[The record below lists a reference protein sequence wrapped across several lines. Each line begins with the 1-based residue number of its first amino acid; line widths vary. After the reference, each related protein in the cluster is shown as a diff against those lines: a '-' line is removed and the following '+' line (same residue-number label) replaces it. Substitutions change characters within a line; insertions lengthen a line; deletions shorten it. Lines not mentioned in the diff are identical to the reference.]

1 MRVRKRIL
9 IHFVQLLTA
18 AIAVTTVLMALLT
31 YSMFEQRVMKDLRV
45 DARVLRVML
54 ETGASAQR
62 LDALGGELR
71 VTIIGADGSVAY
83 DNRADSGAMESHMD
97 RPEVRAAMER
107 GEGMDVRNSKTVDR
121 SAFYFAARLE
131 DGRVLRVAKEASSIW
146 SVYMRAVPLML
157 LVMAAMVGLSAM
169 AANMLTRRL
178 IRPIEQMAQEMQD
191 TQAALESVPYP
202 ELRPVLHRIRAQHE
216 EIVRGAQMR
225 VEFTANVS
233 HELKTPLT
241 SISGYAEL
249 IENGMAKEEQAARF
263 ASEIR
268 RSADRLL
275 QLINDIIRLSQMDSP
290 KMEPELEEM
299 DLAEAVRAAAA
310 QLMGSAQAMDVALS
324 VDARPS
330 MVMADRRMMEE
341 LAHNLMDNAIRYNV
355 RGGSVQVEVKPVRD
369 RVMLSVQDTGI
380 GIRRENQERVFERFY
395 RVDKSRSKAT
405 GGTGLGLAIVKH
417 IAAKHHADICLESE
431 PGEGTTVTVS
441 FARLRT
447 DA

>member
-1 MRVRKRIL
+1 MRKRIL